1 MEKILFLFNEENK
14 IEYKKLNSYLK
25 KYKNEEK
32 LIFGFTFQLY
42 ESLILKL
49 DKKKINSSIENSII
63 IHGGGWKKMENVK
76 IDNKELKKLIN
87 EKFSIKKV
95 YNYYGVIEQAGSIF
109 LSAIV
114 DIL

>member
-1 MEKILFLFNEENK
+1 
-14 IEYKKLNSYLK
+14 
-25 KYKNEEK
+25 
-32 LIFGFTFQLY
+32 
-42 ESLILKL
+42 
-49 DKKKINSSIENSII
+49 
-63 IHGGGWKKMENVK
+63 MENVK